1 MKISCLQE
9 NLARGLAVV
18 GRAVATRS
26 PLPILSNI
34 LLETDQGRLRL
45 AATNLE
51 IGINCW
57 IGARIEEEGSITVPA
72 RLLTE
77 FVNSL
82 PPGQIDM
89 ELTRRTQ
96 TLNLKCARFEANIKG
111 IDPSEFPNVPTAD
124 SIGGRPQ
131 GALHLKADAFRR
143 MIDQVVFAAATDES
157 RPILTG
163 VLTHFHQGGLTLA
176 AADGFRLSVTTA
188 DVGVGVDE
196 TISVIV
202 PARALAELNR
212 VGGEQEAP
220 IELIITPTRN
230 QILFHLSD
238 IDLVSQL
245 IDGNFPDY
253 KQIVPK
259 SWHDTDG
266 GQHPGAAQSGQGRL
280 PLCPRRGQHHPLA
293 RRSRQRADARLCQRG
308 GHLGR
313 AGRQCQRAGRDR
325 HQRRRDRD
333 RLQCPLHDRRPVGGR
348 HRRGGVGDDHL
359 QQPRCH
365 PAGRRGRLFVRHHAD
380 AHHPLALGS
389 TTRSQPSWPTKP
401 AGGFC
406 LGKRV

>member
-1 MKISCLQE
+1 VKISCLQE

-57 IGARIEEEGSITVPA
+57 IGARIEEEGSVTIPA

-111 IDPSEFPNVPTAD
+111 LDPSEFPNVPTAD
-124 SIGGRPQ
+124 SIGGQPQ

-259 SWHDTDG
+259 SWQTQTVVSTQELLKAVKVAFLFARDAANIIRLHVV
-266 GQHPGAAQSGQGRL
+266 PGSELTPGYVSVAGTSAELGDNVSELDVTGISGTEIEIAFN
-280 PLCPRRGQHHPLA
+280 A
-293 RRSRQRADARLCQRG
+293 RYMIDALSV
-308 GHLGR
+308 
-313 AGRQCQRAGRDR
+313 AGTAEVALETTSSSSPGVI
-325 HQRRRDRD
+325 
-333 RLQCPLHDRRPVGGR
+333 RPVGGEDYLCVIMPM
-348 HRRGGVGDDHL
+348 HI
-359 QQPRCH
+359 
-365 PAGRRGRLFVRHHAD
+365 
-380 AHHPLALGS
+380 
-389 TTRSQPSWPTKP
+389 TR
-401 AGGFC
+401 
-406 LGKRV
+406 

>member
-1 MKISCLQE
+1 VKISCLQE

-34 LLETDQGRLRL
+34 LLETDQGRLRI

-111 IDPSEFPNVPTAD
+111 IDPTEFPNVPTAD

-212 VGGEQEAP
+212 ISSGQETT

-230 QILFHLSD
+230 QILFHLDD

-259 SWHDTDG
+259 SCSTQTVVNTQELLKAVKVAFLFARDAANIIRMHVV
-266 GQHPGAAQSGQGRL
+266 PGSELTPGYVSVAGTSAELGDNVSELDVTGINGEEIEIAFN
-280 PLCPRRGQHHPLA
+280 A
-293 RRSRQRADARLCQRG
+293 RYMIDALSV
-308 GHLGR
+308 
-313 AGRQCQRAGRDR
+313 AGTAEVALETTTSSSPGVI
-325 HQRRRDRD
+325 
-333 RLQCPLHDRRPVGGR
+333 RPVGGEDYLCVIMPM
-348 HRRGGVGDDHL
+348 HITH
-359 QQPRCH
+359 
-365 PAGRRGRLFVRHHAD
+365 
-380 AHHPLALGS
+380 
-389 TTRSQPSWPTKP
+389 
-401 AGGFC
+401 
-406 LGKRV
+406 